1 MARSDVEMN
10 RLKRQKF
17 IPKNKMTKLLY
28 QKVV

>member
-10 RLKRQKF
+10 RLKRQKC

>member
-10 RLKRQKF
+10 RLIRQKF